1 MIEPALTWAG
11 MKHKGQVRKYTGEP
25 YMTHPEAV
33 YRLVSDHLGVAMTDT
48 IGVSAILHDVVEDTS
63 ATIEEVLELFGETVA
78 EYVWYLTKPPEFVGV
93 RSIRKEHDRWRL
105 SVAPEEVKII
115 KFFDIYHNAS
125 SIEKHDPELWEV
137 WRRESALLL
146 LAMDIN
152 NIKSIMEE
160 YSEFVNS
167 L

>member
-1 MIEPALTWAG
+1 MIGPALSWAG
-11 MKHKGQVRKYTGEP
+11 MKHRGQVRKYTGEP
-25 YMTHPEAV
+25 YITHPEAV
-33 YRLVSDHLGVAMTDT
+33 YKLVSAHLGEAMTDD
-48 IGVSAILHDVVEDTS
+48 IGISAVVHDVVEDTS
-63 ATIEEVLELFGETVA
+63 TTIEEVLELFGETVA

-105 SVAPEEVKII
+105 SLAPEAVKII

-125 SIEKHDPELWEV
+125 SIEKHDPKLWEV

-146 LAMDIN
+146 LAMGIH

>member
-1 MIEPALTWAG
+1 MIDG
-11 MKHKGQVRKYTGEP
+11 
-25 YMTHPEAV
+25 
-33 YRLVSDHLGVAMTDT
+33 
-48 IGVSAILHDVVEDTS
+48 
-63 ATIEEVLELFGETVA
+63 
-78 EYVWYLTKPPEFVGV
+78 
-93 RSIRKEHDRWRL
+93 RL

-125 SIEKHDPELWEV
+125 SIEKHDPELWET

-152 NIKSIMEE
+152 NIVSIMEE